1 MTKKT
6 EKVKVLSRD
15 EILQTLDATT
25 ETIFVPEWG
34 GSVFVKTLSAE
45 EREEFENLFINDD
58 GKRKP
63 QTEITNLRA
72 FLVSLS
78 VVNENGERVFTTD
91 DVEELNRKNANC
103 IERIFNVAQRLSA
116 LREQDIKALTK
127 NSETTQG
134 ADSISD

>member
-1 MTKKT
+1 M
-6 EKVKVLSRD
+6 
-15 EILQTLDATT
+15 
-25 ETIFVPEWG
+25 G